1 MPAFPSPC
9 YPTVLSSRELPLE
22 DHLPVFSVAHSCPA
36 LCHPMDGSPLGSSV
50 HGTLRQEYWSG
61 LPFSTPGD
69 LPHPGIKTSFLLVF
83 CNGRLILYHC
93 TTWEA
98 LHPLHP
104 YGIFAYY
111 SNQLT
116 ELYIYSR
123 GKTRGGV

>member
-1 MPAFPSPC
+1 MSLL
-9 YPTVLSSRELPLE
+9 VLTPWT
-22 DHLPVFSVAHSCPA
+22 VAHRVPKS
-36 LCHPMDGSPLGSSV
+36 MEFS
-50 HGTLRQEYWSG
+50 RQEYWSG

-69 LPHPGIKTSFLLVF
+69 LPHPGIETSFLLVS

-111 SNQLT
+111 SNQLI
-116 ELYIYSR
+116 ELNIYSR
-123 GKTRGGV
+123 RETRGGV